1 MHAVEITNYLDER
14 ITELARN
21 RLPDEPGYPS
31 GDSQYASFMTAG
43 DDMNKFE
50 KNSEKSRDNSSY
62 RSSNGYRN
70 SGDWSDESKSQ
81 DKQESHKKKRY
92 QFGK

>member
-31 GDSQYASFMTAG
+31 GDSQYASFMMAG
-43 DDMNKFE
+43 DDINKFE
-50 KNSEKSRDNSSY
+50 KKSDKNPGNSNY
-62 RSSNGYRN
+62 QTPNGYRN

-81 DKQESHKKKRY
+81 DMQEAHKKKRY
-92 QFGK
+92 